1 MYRDA
6 SFTISMVQG
15 GAKSIDLKKIRLLV
29 QKDDLKATHLANK
42 S

>member
-6 SFTISMVQG
+6 SFSISMVQR
-15 GAKSIDLKKIRLLV
+15 GAKSLDFSKRRLWM
-29 QKDDLKATHLANK
+29 QKDDSKATHLANK